1 MPQVVVG
8 AAIGAGIS
16 TALATTAAISASTFT
31 LGSFITAGTTASFFA
46 SQFVISAAL
55 GAASSLLQDKPQ
67 AGLDTSAAGRT
78 TWVKQ
83 PIANRDVVYGRN
95 RKSGVLVYAETTN
108 SNEYLHL
115 VFTLAA
121 HEIQEIESI
130 YVNDEIVTLDG
141 SGNVTAP
148 SKYSGLIRVKKH
160 LGATDQA
167 ADADLV
173 SESNGKWSNNHRLR
187 GVAYLY
193 VRLKFDQ
200 EAFGGG
206 IPGVSAIVK
215 GKKLFDPRSSTTAYS
230 NNAALVLRDYL
241 SNSDYGVGASAAEID
256 DTSFIAAANICDED
270 VTLSAGGTENRYEA
284 NGVLN
289 TGATPK
295 SNIEG
300 LLGSCGGTLSY
311 SNGKWQLNVAAYKT
325 PSITLTDDDLRG
337 AISIATKHSRRDNFN
352 GVKGVF
358 ISPDANWQPTD
369 YPSYSSATFKAEDN
383 DIESFVD
390 LQLQYTTST
399 SMAQRLAKIVLYK
412 QRQQLTVNVRTSL
425 KPFDVSIGDT
435 IKLTN
440 ERYGW
445 NEKVFEVMNWSFDP
459 NPGSMTIGLS
469 LREISS
475 DVFNWSVTDEKIFE
489 QDNTTL
495 SDPFALLAPGV
506 AISDELRNFNQD
518 IVTFL
523 IADVTSSNKLAT
535 EFEVQAK
542 KTSDSTYIN
551 LGRASGGR
559 FELPK
564 VDENVS
570 YDVRARAI
578 NVLGGKSAWTTGSKV
593 VVGKAAPPSDVS
605 NFKVN
610 IVGDVAHLS
619 WDAVTDLDLSHY
631 KIRHAS
637 STSGAT
643 YSGATDLA
651 SKVSRPATSV
661 VVPAKTGTYFIKAID
676 KTGNSSLNAD
686 SSVAIVNKVNSAN
699 IVQTLTESTTYTGT
713 KTNCSVDSGSLTI
726 DSGYSSA
733 TYEFANSLDLGAKYQ
748 TRFTSNIVFTR
759 YDRSNLFDSAGGLFD
774 ARSGLFDGGASVD
787 FDDVDVTFQI
797 RTTDDDP
804 SGTPTWSAWRDFVVG
819 EYAAR
824 AFEFR
829 LQLEADDTTV
839 SPQITTLAVTADMPD
854 RTVAESDITSGA
866 SSYAVTFSPA
876 FKALQG
882 VGISAANLASGDY
895 YEITSKS
902 ASGFT
907 ITFKNSGGSAV
918 SRDFDYV
925 ARGYGEVIT

>member
-337 AISIATKHSRRDNFN
+337 AISIATKHSRRYNFN

-631 KIRHAS
+631 RIRHAS
-637 STSGAT
+637 ATSGAT
-643 YSGATDLA
+643 YSGSTDLA

-661 VVPAKTGTYFIKAID
+661 TVPAKTGTYFVKSVD
-676 KTGNSSLNAD
+676 KTGNASLNAA
-686 SSVAIVNKVNSAN
+686 SSVAIVNKVSGAN
-699 IVQTLTESTTYTGT
+699 VVQTITESTTYTGT

-726 DSGYSSA
+726 DSGYSAA
-733 TYEFANSLDLGAKYQ
+733 TYNFANSLDLGAKYQ
-748 TRFTSNIVFTR
+748 TKFTTNIVFTR

-774 ARSGLFDGGASVD
+774 SRAGLFDGGASVD

-804 SGTPTWSAWRDFVVG
+804 SGSPTWSAWRDFVVG

-839 SPQITTLAVTADMPD
+839 SPQITTLEVTADMPD
-854 RTVAESDITSGA
+854 RTLAESDITSGA

-907 ITFKNSGGSAV
+907 ITFKDSGGTAV

>member
-16 TALATTAAISASTFT
+16 TALAGAATISAF
-31 LGSFITAGTTASFFA
+31 GAAGGFFGMTGTMGFFA
-46 SQFVISAAL
+46 QQFAISAAL
-55 GAASSLLQDKPQ
+55 GGLSTLLQEKPQ
-67 AGLDTSAAGRT
+67 AGLMTGAQGRT
-78 TWVKQ
+78 TWIKQ
-83 PIANRDVVYGRN
+83 PVATRDVVYGRN

-241 SNSDYGVGASAAEID
+241 SNSDYGVGATAAEID

-295 SNIEG
+295 SNLEG

-352 GVKGVF
+352 GVKGVY

-495 SDPFALLAPGV
+495 SDPFALLAPGL

-699 IVQTLTESTTYTGT
+699 IVQTLTESTTFTGT

-733 TYEFANSLDLGAKYQ
+733 TYNFANSLDLGAKYQ